1 MKSIWSDLTQLPN
14 QKELNGTVKADAVII
29 GGGMAGL
36 LTAWQLRQNGV
47 DAIVIEAARTASGMT
62 KNTTAK
68 ITSQHNLIYDR
79 LVSLFGE
86 EKAALYASANEKAI
100 SMYEMIIHQNGIDCG
115 FTRLPSYVYSTGD
128 PKKIEKEV

>member
-86 EKAALYASANEKAI
+86 E
-100 SMYEMIIHQNGIDCG
+100 
-115 FTRLPSYVYSTGD
+115 
-128 PKKIEKEV
+128 